1 MPSWTLPGPTR
12 YDSLLA
18 HGAGAV
24 PGYFRSTE
32 RAREDLHAY
41 AATMLLVDAIAS
53 QWLRMTEIGN
63 AVGPWVDLHARDRGV
78 RRQAGE
84 GDDELIARLRT
95 IDDAVTPAALL
106 AIANAVLAAAGVA
119 GSARMLELPRQGLYL
134 GTSTAAIRGCWNRG
148 LRLFRTGKPLV
159 IVILPAGTPAAVVA
173 AVSDAIRIAKAAGV
187 FHIVEPN

>member
-12 YDSLLA
+12 YESLLA

-41 AATMLLVDAIAS
+41 AAAMLLVDATAS

-63 AVGPWVDLHARDRGV
+63 ARGVWLDAHARDRGV
-78 RRQAGE
+78 RRQAAE

-95 IDDAVTPAALL
+95 IDDAVTPPALL
-106 AIANAVLAAAGVA
+106 AIADAVLAAAGIVGA
-119 GSARMLELPRQGLYL
+119 ARMLELPRDALYL
-134 GTSTAAIRGCWNRG
+134 GTSTAAIRGCFNRG
-148 LRLFRTGKPLV
+148 LRLMRTGKPLV
-159 IVILPAGTPAAVVA
+159 IVILPAATPAPVVA
-173 AVSDAIRIAKAAGV
+173 AVSDAIRLAKAGGV
-187 FHIVEPN
+187 FHLVEPN